1 MKYESSSF
9 CENKSKPVKLYE
21 TEKKKRTNYRNNRA
35 LRCVAH
41 TQQTLRM
48 STLTPLRCCIV
59 SSSSYSSSS
68 SSSSTTTT
76 SSSVK
81 NKNIHRLVGRHQRAQ
96 RTTTRLRAK
105 RDDEEKN
112 DENNKLPEFEVRIF
126 PPSFV
131 VNRDHVLSQRFA

>member
-1 MKYESSSF
+1 MKYESSFHSSL
-9 CENKSKPVKLYE
+9 K

-48 STLTPLRCCIV
+48 TTLSALRCCIV
-59 SSSSYSSSS
+59 SSSSYSSSSSS

-81 NKNIHRLVGRHQRAQ
+81 NKNTHRFVGRHQRAQ